1 MKKFNKLFGCLLVGM
16 AIIPSTTLALSKT
29 ETIYTNLDSDG
40 NVTKSVVNNH
50 LKINSKEKIEDE
62 TILSGIMN
70 INGDEK
76 FTLNDNNL
84 IWDALGEDIFYSG
97 VTDKKL
103 PIDISITYY
112 LDGEKKEYKD
122 IVGKSGHIDIE
133 YKFINNVYNS
143 YNNLYTPFV
152 VTLGSVFNNKDVSNI
167 NVSNGKVVDTGTKS
181 VIVGMAS
188 PGLYDNLLLEE
199 FKNFDSIKISYD
211 TKKFKYNDIYVA
223 STPKMIEDNDF
234 KIFDKLDSLSNK
246 SEMLRD
252 GVNKLEE
259 GAKKLED
266 GASRVSS
273 GATTINENL
282 NEVIT
287 SIGKLEDGSN
297 LMNGYLEMI
306 IEKVNNINALINDK
320 DISGSLANLNSLK
333 NGNNTAIANLNSV
346 NMGLSDVYNNY
357 KLGSFEDIDS
367 LKLYFKSIGLDDDSI
382 NDLVNCKKTYEG
394 NLSLINLLNLNNSA
408 IDTTINDMNVILGT
422 VNSIS
427 ELSSNLS
434 KILYIGTNV
443 SDGLDEL
450 KNGVSMLYDGSTI
463 LKDGSIEL
471 YNGTK
476 ELRSGIDTLN
486 NDGISVIT
494 SYTDKISSYSY
505 KINEMVRLSNNYKGY
520 ASDNSSNTM
529 FIYKIGE

>member
-1 MKKFNKLFGCLLVGM
+1 MRKFNKLFGYMIVGM

-29 ETIYTNLDSDG
+29 ETIYTNLDG
-40 NVTKSVVNNH
+40 NGNITKSIVNNH
-50 LKINSKEKIEDE
+50 LKIDSKETIEDQ
-62 TILSGIMN
+62 TILSDIMN

-76 FTLNDNNL
+76 FTLNNNNL
-84 IWDALGEDIFYSG
+84 VWDALGEDIFYSG

-103 PIDISITYY
+103 PIDIGITYY
-112 LDGEKKEYKD
+112 LDGEKTEYKD
-122 IVGKSGHIDIE
+122 IIGKKGHIDIE

-167 NVSNGKVVDTGTKS
+167 SVSNGKVVDTGTKS

-188 PGLYDNLLLEE
+188 PGLYDNLLVEE
-199 FKNFDSIKISYD
+199 FKGFDCIKISYD
-211 TKKFKYNDIYVA
+211 TKKFKYNDIYVV
-223 STPKMIEDNDF
+223 STPKVIEDNDF
-234 KIFDKLDSLSNK
+234 EIFDKLDSISYKTKLLK
-246 SEMLRD
+246 D
-252 GVNKLEE
+252 GVNELED
-259 GAKKLED
+259 GAKQLED

-273 GATTINENL
+273 GATTINDKL
-282 NEVIT
+282 NDVIL
-287 SIGKLEDGSN
+287 SIGKLEDGFN

-306 IEKVNNINALINDK
+306 IEKVNEINVLINDK

-333 NGNNTAIANLNSV
+333 NGNNTAINNLNDV
-346 NMGLSDVYNNY
+346 NMGLSEVYNNY
-357 KLGSFEDIDS
+357 KLGSFDDIDS
-367 LKLYFKSIGLDDDSI
+367 MKLYFSSIGIDDATI
-382 NDLVNCKKTYEG
+382 NDLVTCKKTYEG
-394 NLSLINLLNLNNSA
+394 NLSLINLLSLNNTA
-408 IDTTINDMNVILGT
+408 IDTTINDMNDIMGT

-443 SDGLDEL
+443 SNGLDEL
-450 KNGVSMLYDGSTI
+450 KSGVSLLYDGSSE
-463 LKDGSIEL
+463 LKDGTLEL

-486 NDGISVIT
+486 NDGIKVIV

-505 KINEMVRLSNNYKGY
+505 KINEMVRLSNNYNGY

-529 FIYKIGE
+529 FIYKIGN

>member
-1 MKKFNKLFGCLLVGM
+1 MSSFL
-16 AIIPSTTLALSKT
+16 
-29 ETIYTNLDSDG
+29 
-40 NVTKSVVNNH
+40 
-50 LKINSKEKIEDE
+50 NS
-62 TILSGIMN
+62 
-70 INGDEK
+70 
-76 FTLNDNNL
+76 
-84 IWDALGEDIFYSG
+84 
-97 VTDKKL
+97 
-103 PIDISITYY
+103 
-112 LDGEKKEYKD
+112 
-122 IVGKSGHIDIE
+122 
-133 YKFINNVYNS
+133 
-143 YNNLYTPFV
+143 
-152 VTLGSVFNNKDVSNI
+152 
-167 NVSNGKVVDTGTKS
+167 
-181 VIVGMAS
+181 
-188 PGLYDNLLLEE
+188 
-199 FKNFDSIKISYD
+199 
-211 TKKFKYNDIYVA
+211 FKYNDIYAV

-246 SEMLRD
+246 SEMLRY

-434 KILYIGTNV
+434 KILYIGTNI

-450 KNGVSMLYDGSTI
+450 KDGVSMLYDGSTI

>member
-1 MKKFNKLFGCLLVGM
+1 MKKFNKLFGYLLVGM
-16 AIIPSTTLALSKT
+16 AIIPSTALALSKT

-62 TILSGIMN
+62 TILSDIMN

-76 FTLNDNNL
+76 FTLNNNNL

-103 PIDISITYY
+103 PIDISIAYY

-133 YKFINNVYNS
+133 YKFINNVYNN

-167 NVSNGKVVDTGTKS
+167 SVSNGKVVDTGTKS

-211 TKKFKYNDIYVA
+211 TKKFKYNDIYVV

-246 SEMLRD
+246 SEILRD
-252 GVNKLEE
+252 GINKLEE

-266 GASRVSS
+266 GASRVSN

-282 NEVIT
+282 NEVIV

-320 DISGSLANLNSLK
+320 DISCSLANLDNLK
-333 NGNNTAIANLNSV
+333 NGNNTAIDNLNSV

-357 KLGSFEDIDS
+357 KLGSFEDTS
-367 LKLYFKSIGLDDDSI
+367 SMKLYFKSIGLDDDTI
-382 NDLVNCKKTYEG
+382 NDLVNCKKTYDG
-394 NLSLINLLNLNNSA
+394 NLSLINLLSLNNSA
-408 IDTTINDMNVILGT
+408 IDTTINDMNEILGT
-422 VNSIS
+422 VSSIS

-450 KNGVSMLYDGSTI
+450 KNGVSMLYDGSTM

-476 ELRSGIDTLN
+476 KLTSGIDTLN

-494 SYTDKISSYSY
+494 SYTDKISGYSY

-520 ASDNSSNTM
+520 ASDNASNTM